1 MLSGNG
7 QSRRSDPNRLLL
19 KNIVRKVFFEDW
31 LLKLVALA
39 ITLGLWLGVTG
50 LTTNGTKRITVQL
63 VPNLANNVMII
74 GPIAG
79 EVEVTVSGDERKL
92 KPFTGTNL
100 VAVLEL
106 SDVPPGDRVI
116 SLTPESVSVPELPA
130 GIKLSEI
137 QPRSIKVRLET
148 VEEVDLP
155 VIAALDGTP
164 ATGFEVYGNA
174 LVSPPRVR
182 IRGPIS
188 VLKTLQSASTDPI
201 PLAGRNED
209 FVQRQVGIRIAA
221 ENTTVSDT
229 VVDVS
234 VKIGETRVERTVL
247 VPVTGVPGKKAAVTL
262 YGPKSVLDAIKA
274 DVLKVE
280 MIKTDSGQET
290 PQINLPLE
298 LQNSVE
304 VKRTRILG

>member
-1 MLSGNG
+1 MLSGTEK
-7 QSRRSDPNRLLL
+7 SRRTDPNRLILR
-19 KNIVRKVFFEDW
+19 NIVRKVFLEDW

-63 VPNLANNVMII
+63 VPNLANNVMMTA
-74 GPIAG
+74 PLVG
-79 EVEVTVSGDERKL
+79 EVEITVSGDERKL
-92 KPFTGTNL
+92 KPFTGTSL

-106 SDVPPGDRVI
+106 SDVQPGERVI
-116 SLTPESVSVPELPA
+116 TLTPDTVSVPDLPA

-148 VEEVDLP
+148 VDENEVP
-155 VIAALDGTP
+155 VIANLDGRP
-164 ATGFEVYGNA
+164 AAGFEVYGES

-182 IRGPIS
+182 VRGPVS
-188 VLKTLQSASTDPI
+188 ALRALQSASTDPI
-201 PLAGRNED
+201 PLAGRRED
-209 FVQRQVGIRIAA
+209 FVQRQVGIRITA

-247 VPVTGVPGKKAAVTL
+247 VTVSGAVGKKASVTL
-262 YGPKSVLDAIKA
+262 YGPKSVLDAIKP
-274 DVLKVE
+274 DVLTVE

-290 PQINLPLE
+290 PQINLPLD
-298 LQNSVE
+298 LQQSVE
-304 VKRTRILG
+304 VKRTRIVR